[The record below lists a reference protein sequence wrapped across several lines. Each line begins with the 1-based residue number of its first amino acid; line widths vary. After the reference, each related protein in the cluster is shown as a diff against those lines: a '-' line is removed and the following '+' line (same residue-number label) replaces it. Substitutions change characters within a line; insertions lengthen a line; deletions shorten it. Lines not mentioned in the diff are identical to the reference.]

1 MDNVLKCV
9 TNVSPNDEHK
19 LSANGVR
26 VSKDFALWD
35 IYLIPKVNDQST
47 FPFILHFRIN

>member
-19 LSANGVR
+19 MSANR

-47 FPFILHFRIN
+47 FPVIRHFRIN